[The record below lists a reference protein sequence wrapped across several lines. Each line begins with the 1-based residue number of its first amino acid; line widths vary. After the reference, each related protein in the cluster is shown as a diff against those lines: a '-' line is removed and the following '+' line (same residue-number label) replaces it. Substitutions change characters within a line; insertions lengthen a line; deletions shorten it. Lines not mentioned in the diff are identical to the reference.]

1 MRSLL
6 RRKAQVVALSER
18 RLGGG
23 SGSTLPRDEREARV
37 FEEVLAGNVP
47 SWLWTSSLA
56 ELRSGDGA
64 SVVPFQVTLD
74 SLVIGFDGDYFLMPP
89 SLPGPRVSHRLR
101 RSRFPCMLARSRAI
115 ARHPRARH
123 APHNPVSTSC

>member
-6 RRKAQVVALSER
+6 RRKAQVFALSER
-18 RLGGG
+18 CLGGG

>member
-1 MRSLL
+1 MLLCVHSFGGRPRFSLCLSAVWGEDPVARS
-6 RRKAQVVALSER
+6 
-18 RLGGG
+18 
-23 SGSTLPRDEREARV
+23 RV
-37 FEEVLAGNVP
+37 TIAEVLAGNVP
-47 SWLWTSSLA
+47 SWLRTSSLA

-74 SLVIGFDGDYFLMPP
+74 SLAIGFDGDYFLTPP
-89 SLPGPRVSHRLR
+89 SLPGPPVSHRLR